1 MGRLLGLGA
10 VSVAGLTAALLVSS
24 CGSTDVTCEDL
35 ATCPR
40 SGQDGGGD
48 ETEAG
53 ADGQGGGGSDA
64 ADAAEVGDAGCTST
78 LPPSKSLCING
89 DIALLV
95 SSRAGDG
102 GTGKRGS
109 EFKTI
114 GAAIRAAQLG
124 PKRIYICDD
133 GVPYTEAIAID
144 AFTDPALDGISFY
157 GGFDCADWTYSADK
171 RARVSPPSGP
181 ALTLRKIMSGVNLAD
196 LELVSADAS
205 TTAWGT
211 SSIAAIVDTAT
222 NVVFERVKITSGA
235 GADGQAGADGLPG
248 DNAQAVRPMQQGLA
262 AMCPGSAAMQI
273 GGYWNATTCGSKG
286 GSGGPA
292 NQGASGYPGLA
303 GVPGAL
309 DNSGLAGGVDGQ
321 IGADGAAGTPGVASS
336 AIGSYTPLGYTP
348 ALPGGD
354 GGDGAVGQG
363 GGGGGASNATG
374 NLCIG
379 ASGGA
384 GGMGGCGGKKGLGG
398 ASGGASIALLSWS
411 SIKLTLDHCDLIAG
425 NGGGGGKGGNGGL
438 AGSGKPG
445 AEGGAAYTSD
455 AGDNIAKGGH
465 GGPGGNGGLAGSGA
479 GGNGG
484 PSYALVYKG
493 DSPSKIVTTTTHGRG
508 GTPGSGGMQ
517 VGGVKAADGT
527 TPDPQNELQV
537 N

>member
-10 VSVAGLTAALLVSS
+10 VGAAGLTAAVLASS

-48 ETEAG
+48 ETEASV
-53 ADGQGGGGSDA
+53 DGQAGGGSDA
-64 ADAAEVGDAGCTST
+64 SDAAEVGDAGCTST
-78 LPPSKSLCING
+78 LPPSKSLCVNG

-95 SSRAGDG
+95 SSRASDG
-102 GTGKRGS
+102 GTGTGKRGS

-171 RARVSPPSGP
+171 RARVTPPSGP
-181 ALTLRKIMSGVNLAD
+181 ALTLRKITSGVNLAD
-196 LELVSADAS
+196 LELVSADA
-205 TTAWGT
+205 TASGT
-211 SSIAAIVDTAT
+211 SSIAAIIDTAI
-222 NVVFERVKITSGA
+222 NVVFERVKITSGN
-235 GADGQAGADGLPG
+235 GADGQAGGDGMRGDDGL
-248 DNAQAVRPMQQGLA
+248 AVASKQQGFA
-262 AMCPGSAAMQI
+262 AMCPGGAPQM
-273 GGYWNATTCGSKG
+273 GGYWDTTGCGPLGSKG

-292 NQGASGYPGLA
+292 TQGLSGGPGLA
-303 GVPGAL
+303 GVPGP
-309 DNSGLAGGVDGQ
+309 DNSGPAGADGKN
-321 IGADGAAGTPGVASS
+321 GADGAAGTPGVVSS
-336 AIGSYTPLGYTP
+336 AVGSYSSSGYTTAP
-348 ALPGGD
+348 PGGD
-354 GGDGAVGQG
+354 GADGFVGQG

-374 NLCIG
+374 TLCIG

-384 GGMGGCGGKKGLGG
+384 GGIGGCGGKKGLGG

-411 SIKLTLDHCDLIAG
+411 SKLTIDHCDLIAG

-455 AGDNIAKGGH
+455 AGDTIAKGGH
-465 GGPGGNGGLAGSGA
+465 GGPGGNGGLGGSGA

-493 DSPSKIVTTTTHGRG
+493 DSPSKIMTTTTHGRG